1 MSREASK
8 RPRSANRP
16 NETENPSAPDG
27 KAAAPQTKKAPPWER
42 EAENDSASFGTWL
55 RRQREA
61 REISLRD
68 IAERTKIGIRYLE
81 ALEEDRLDILPAPV
95 FTKGFLREYARYI
108 GLSPDEAVNHY
119 LSYLGTHGGQEAGDP
134 KEQVRVRPRQASS
147 GRWTFVFFLV
157 VTALLLALLVLF
169 SRQVEKR
176 RAAPDSLEERPPIA
190 APPAATA
197 PPPPPSAPAAQQTAP
212 LEVNLEFTGECWV
225 ERSIDGARR
234 IAENRIEGES
244 LRIEAKNSV
253 VLTLGNA
260 GAVQIQ
266 VNGRPL
272 SLAQKE
278 GEIVRDLKI
287 DLELAKS
294 LQPPR
299 ETR

>member
-1 MSREASK
+1 MSREVPK
-8 RPRSANRP
+8 RPRSAHRP
-16 NETENPSAPDG
+16 SEPENPSAGDDKTPASPG
-27 KAAAPQTKKAPPWER
+27 RRTPPWER

-81 ALEEDRLDILPAPV
+81 ALEEDRLDVLPAPI

-119 LSYLGTHGGQEAGDP
+119 LAYLDSRGVQDTGDA
-134 KEQVRVRPRQASS
+134 KELVRARPRPAS

-157 VTALLLALLVLF
+157 VTALLLAVLVLF

-190 APPAATA
+190 APPAAPA
-197 PPPPPSAPAAQQTAP
+197 PPPPSAPAVQQNAP
-212 LEVNLEFTGECWV
+212 LEVNLEFTGKCWV

-234 IAENRIEGES
+234 IAENRVEGES
-244 LRIEAKNSV
+244 LRIEAKESV

-266 VNGRPL
+266 VNGNPLPL
-272 SLAQKE
+272 SKGP
-278 GEIVRDLKI
+278 GEVLTDLKI
-287 DLELAKS
+287 DLELARS
-294 LQPPR
+294 LEKAG

>member
-1 MSREASK
+1 MTKEVPK
-8 RPRSANRP
+8 RQRSAPRP
-16 NETENPSAPDG
+16 HEAENSVSADG
-27 KAAAPQTKKAPPWER
+27 KTAASTTKKAPPWER

-81 ALEEDRLDILPAPV
+81 ALEEDRLDVLPAPV

-108 GLSPDEAVNHY
+108 GLSPDEAVNYY
-119 LSYLGTHGGQEAGDP
+119 LSYLGTHGGPDASDP
-134 KEQVRVRPRQASS
+134 KELVRARPRAAS

-157 VTALLLALLVLF
+157 ATALLLALLVMF
-169 SRQVEKR
+169 SRWAEKR
-176 RAAPDSLEERPPIA
+176 RVAPDSLEGRPPMA
-190 APPAATA
+190 APPTAVA
-197 PPPPPSAPAAQQTAP
+197 PPAPVDEEPVVQQTAP
-212 LEVNLEFTGECWV
+212 LEIDIELTDTCWIR
-225 ERSIDGARR
+225 RSVDGGGA
-234 IAENRIEGES
+234 IAETRSKGQS

-260 GAVQIQ
+260 GAVQIR
-266 VNGRPL
+266 VNGRPFP
-272 SLAQKE
+272 LAQKA
-278 GEIVRDLKI
+278 GEVVTDLKI
-287 DLELAKS
+287 DLELARS